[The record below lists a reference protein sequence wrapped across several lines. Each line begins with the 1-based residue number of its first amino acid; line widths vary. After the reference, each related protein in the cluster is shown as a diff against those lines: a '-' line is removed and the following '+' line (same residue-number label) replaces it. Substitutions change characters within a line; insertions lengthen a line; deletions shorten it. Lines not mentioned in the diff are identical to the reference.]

1 MDVRRVLNQPYW
13 AIMTQEEKKK
23 ALLIEKLGDLDT
35 SAEHIAVL
43 REIVKSADM
52 LSDSLPLIDAYMEEN
67 GIDWAMKNQ

>member
-1 MDVRRVLNQPYW
+1 
-13 AIMTQEEKKK
+13 MTQEEKKK